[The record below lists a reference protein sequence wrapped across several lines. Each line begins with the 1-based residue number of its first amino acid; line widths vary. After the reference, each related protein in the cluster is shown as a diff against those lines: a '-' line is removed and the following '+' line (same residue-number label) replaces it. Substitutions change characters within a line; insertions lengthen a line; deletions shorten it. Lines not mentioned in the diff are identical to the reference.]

1 MEHLIQFKWKNQ
13 TGKIVDYSRV
23 RKNLLQLLEKLSTK
37 FCLSSSCFLGD
48 VMLGSPVNILYTADV
63 EKDKIHSILKKVESL
78 DYAKS

>member
-23 RKNLLQLLEKLSTK
+23 RKNLLQFLEKLSTK

-48 VMLGSPVNILYTADV
+48 VMLGSLVNILYTADV